1 MVFPLIK
8 MELFCYIIHYS
19 ELNSQDYNLFLF
31 LWFRIIIFYKNMPID
46 KLPGIE
52 LRKIEM
58 TTVKEIE
65 QAVTKLPK
73 RELKHFTSWFEEFDS
88 KNWDEQF
95 EMDVKEGKLDKLA
108 EKALK
113 EFEKGK
119 CQEL

>member
-1 MVFPLIK
+1 
-8 MELFCYIIHYS
+8 MEL
-19 ELNSQDYNLFLF
+19 NLR
-31 LWFRIIIFYKNMPID
+31 RIN
-46 KLPGIE
+46 
-52 LRKIEM
+52 M